1 MRLSGV
7 LLASIVAAV
16 FSGCNQQSPNDLT
29 SISDQTAS
37 TYVIAHAAVPSAET
51 SSTVITVVGDDTAP
65 QVAAALRDRGLSVS
79 DDPDTLSSA
88 KLIIVAE
95 DAPNGTRDVHSKLAA
110 KLAENRDA
118 SVLWVL
124 TRMSLIDDSELVE
137 LLQTEVQDLLKIHGA
152 SPLELRFAT
161 DTEQTT
167 VNSNTLKGWPAI
179 TQFLNASAHP

>member
-1 MRLSGV
+1 MRLSRV
-7 LLASIVAAV
+7 LCACIVAAV

-29 SISDQTAS
+29 SIANQTAS
-37 TYVIAHAAVPSAET
+37 THVIADAAIPSAET
-51 SSTVITVVGDDTAP
+51 ATIITVVGDDTAP
-65 QVAAALRDRGLSVS
+65 QVAAELRDRGLLVS
-79 DDPDTLSSA
+79 GDPDTLSSA

-95 DAPNGTRDVHSKLAA
+95 DAPNGTRDVHHKLAA
-110 KLAENRDA
+110 KLAGNRDA

-137 LLQTEVQDLLKIHGA
+137 LLQTEVQDLLRMHGA
-152 SPLELRFAT
+152 SPVELRFAT

-167 VNSNTLKGWPAI
+167 VSYTTLKGWPAI